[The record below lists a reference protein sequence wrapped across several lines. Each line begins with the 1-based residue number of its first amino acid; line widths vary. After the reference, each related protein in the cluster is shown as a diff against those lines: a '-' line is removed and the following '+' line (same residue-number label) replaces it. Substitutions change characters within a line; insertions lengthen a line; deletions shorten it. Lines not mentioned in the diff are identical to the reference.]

1 MNPRIK
7 ELLSNTLLFSI
18 ANMGSKILV
27 FLMVPLYT
35 SVLSTDEYG
44 ISDMVHTSAQMMMP
58 ILTAMIAEAVLR
70 FCFIKEYDNKI
81 VFSIGVRFVLGG
93 TLLCLLLSIV
103 MRFIPYFESL
113 SWYIFFIPV
122 VFITQSGTNLF
133 HKFARGI
140 EKVKVSAIGGLI
152 GAISVVSL
160 NILFLLVL
168 KLGVVGF
175 LLAYS
180 IADIIAI
187 SYMACRCKA
196 ANYWSRETDQTV
208 RKQMLVYSMPLIPNQ
223 LSWWAL
229 SNITRYI
236 MLGQLGVS
244 VVGIY
249 SATLRLP
256 SILTVLS
263 DIFAQAW
270 LLSALK
276 NYGTDESKKFIKSM
290 HSRFF
295 SLLIIMTALIILIS
309 YPLAKILLSGDF
321 SSYWWITPYLFIS
334 VFWGALVGFL
344 GSIFSAE
351 RKNNMQFI
359 STLVG
364 SFVAIIITLLFMKEY
379 GVVVAAIST
388 WAGYFVI
395 WLLRRIAV
403 NKYIDVGLSTVFS
416 IIQGT
421 ILLFEG
427 ILVSKQLYLYAVV
440 CVIILIAL
448 NFNELRSVVRF
459 FNNEIC
465 KLLIKKIRN
474 NG

>member
-7 ELLSNTLLFSI
+7 ELLTNTLLFSI

-44 ISDMVHTSAQMMMP
+44 ISDMVHTTAQMMMP
-58 ILTAMIAEAVLR
+58 VLTAMIAEAVLR
-70 FCFIKEYDNKI
+70 FCFIKEFDNKV
-81 VFSIGVRFVLGG
+81 VFSIGVRFVLCG
-93 TLLCLLLSIV
+93 TLLCIFLSIV
-103 MRFIPYFESL
+103 MRFIPFFESL

-122 VFITQSGTNLF
+122 VFITQCGTNLF

-140 EKVKVSAIGGLI
+140 EKVKVSAVGGLI
-152 GAISVVSL
+152 GTISVVSL
-160 NILFLLVL
+160 NLLFLLVL

-180 IADIIAI
+180 LADIIAI
-187 SYMACRCKA
+187 TYMAYRCKA
-196 ANYWSRETDQTV
+196 LNYWSRETDRNV
-208 RKQMLVYSMPLIPNQ
+208 RKQMLVYSIPLIPNQ
-223 LSWWAL
+223 ISWWAL

-236 MLGQLGVS
+236 MLGWLGVS
-244 VVGIY
+244 VVGVY

-276 NYGTDESKKFIKSM
+276 NYGSEESKKFIKSM
-290 HSRFF
+290 HSRYF
-295 SLLIIMTALIILIS
+295 SLLIIMTALIILLS
-309 YPLAKILLSGDF
+309 YPLARILLSGEF

-334 VFWGALVGFL
+334 VFWGALIGFL

-351 RKNNMQFI
+351 RKNKMQFI
-359 STLVG
+359 STMVG
-364 SFVAIIITLLFMKEY
+364 SLVAVLITLLFLKKY

-395 WLLRRIAV
+395 WLIRRIAV
-403 NKYIDVGLSTVFS
+403 NKYIDIGLSTEYS

-421 ILLFEG
+421 ILLLEG

-440 CVIILIAL
+440 CVFALIAMNYKDL
-448 NFNELRSVVRF
+448 YSIVRF
-459 FNNEIC
+459 FCYEFGN
-465 KLLIKKIRN
+465 LLITKIRK
-474 NG
+474 